1 MDINQ
6 VYTAPSIPK
15 LSKKNISSSVLRG
28 ATATT
33 ATPKLKTT
41 KFSFIKPKISS
52 ETLKTDVSSL
62 QVSESLSET
71 NRILVEI
78 QKQLALDFANR
89 IAEEKEAIKRIKA
102 AESKRKFASKEKSVE
117 ATKKISGA
125 LGGAIGKVTAPIKS
139 VFDKIKE
146 FFTLILTGI
155 VLNAA
160 FKWLQDDKNKQLL
173 FTIFDWIGN
182 AFVPAVIA
190 IVGYKLFR
198 LLRGIF
204 QIGKWLLKLPGRLA
218 KILGIKGQAKPT
230 APTVDPRTRP
240 KIKPQALRDLG
251 KAAAPRPG
259 AGTILSSGG
268 KPLLGSGIDAYR
280 GGTPGRAP
288 SIPKL
293 NAPVKPKGV
302 GGGIIGNVAFVLA
315 QLFAPQIQEA
325 VGGLYNQMGI
335 GMGNL
340 SDEELKKQ
348 YEETYKSFVKYNSGQ
363 SSLPFGGNQSSF
375 EEYEFGRLNLLQNE
389 FKRRGLSFNNGG
401 TVPGRGPGWI
411 DSVRAML
418 APGEEVIKTSSAM
431 LYRPLLKDI
440 NDNAGRMWKTFSEAV
455 TKMLFLWEVI
465 SERSD
470 EFKSIMEDFDEYLQE
485 DIQRNRG
492 LNPAPDVGQRMYLA
506 GPGGTPGMAKIAPAP
521 KITNTNVIINP
532 PSGGP
537 GGSGGMNFLPMI
549 LPKQSGKMPTIP
561 EMESRANDV
570 PLISPIDFSN
580 PWMDISPEWYG
591 IQLYG

>member
-6 VYTAPSIPK
+6 VYKAPSIPK
-15 LSKKNISSSVLRG
+15 LGKKTVSSSVLRG
-28 ATATT
+28 AA
-33 ATPKLKTT
+33 APKLKVTN
-41 KFSFIKPKISS
+41 FSFTKPIASAQSLTIDVSAIKIS
-52 ETLKTDVSSL
+52 
-62 QVSESLSET
+62 ESIGET

-78 QKQLALDFANR
+78 QRQLAYDFANR
-89 IAEEKEAIKRIKA
+89 IAEEKEAIKKIKA
-102 AESKRKFASKEKSVE
+102 AESKRKFASKEASVE
-117 ATKKISGA
+117 ETKKITSS

-146 FFTLILTGI
+146 FFGLILTGI

-160 FKWLQDDKNKQLL
+160 FKWLQDDNNRKLL
-173 FTIFDWIGN
+173 DTIFEWIGKS
-182 AFVPAVIA
+182 FVPILIG
-190 IVGYKLFR
+190 IVSYKLIKWGYR
-198 LLRGIF
+198 IF
-204 QIGKWLLKLPGRLA
+204 KVGRWFWRLPGRLA

-259 AGTILSSGG
+259 AGTILSSVG
-268 KPLLGSGIDAYR
+268 KPLMGSGIDAYR

-288 SIPKL
+288 SIPKQVK
-293 NAPVKPKGV
+293 PKPKGV

-363 SSLPFGGNQSSF
+363 SSLPYGGNQSSF

-418 APGEEVIKTSSAM
+418 APGEEVIRTTSAM
-431 LYRPLLKDI
+431 LFRPLLKDL
-440 NDNAGRMWKTFSEAV
+440 NDNAGKLWLEFAQAV
-455 TKMLFLWEVI
+455 RKLFDV
-465 SERSD
+465 SERQKYTSE
-470 EFKSIMEDFDEYLQE
+470 EFSKVIEDFDTYLKD
-485 DIQRNRG
+485 DI
-492 LNPAPDVGQRMYLA
+492 LKKKT
-506 GPGGTPGMAKIAPAP
+506 GGTGGAGQGGMRTKQISATP
-521 KITNTNVIINP
+521 KVTNVIVNSSP
-532 PSGGP
+532 
-537 GGSGGMNFLPMI
+537 GSGGMTFFPMVLPTQKSKPPQIPQM
-549 LPKQSGKMPTIP
+549 QSKAT
-561 EMESRANDV
+561 DV
-570 PLISPIDFSN
+570 PVISPVDFTN
-580 PWMDISPEWYG
+580 PWMDISPELYG

>member
-6 VYTAPSIPK
+6 VYKAPSIPK
-15 LSKKNISSSVLRG
+15 LGKKTVSSSVLRG
-28 ATATT
+28 AAATT
-33 ATPKLKTT
+33 AAAPKLKVTN
-41 KFSFIKPKISS
+41 FSFTKPIASAQSLTIDVSAIKIS
-52 ETLKTDVSSL
+52 
-62 QVSESLSET
+62 ESIGET

-78 QKQLALDFANR
+78 QRQLAYDFANR
-89 IAEEKEAIKRIKA
+89 IAEEKEAIKKIKA
-102 AESKRKFASKEKSVE
+102 AESKRKFASKEASVE
-117 ATKKISGA
+117 ETKKITSS

-146 FFTLILTGI
+146 FFGLILTGI

-160 FKWLQDDKNKQLL
+160 FKWLQDDNNRKLL
-173 FTIFDWIGN
+173 DTIFEWIGKS
-182 AFVPAVIA
+182 FVPILIG
-190 IVGYKLFR
+190 IVSYKLIKWGYR
-198 LLRGIF
+198 IF
-204 QIGKWLLKLPGRLA
+204 KVGRWFWGLPCTLA

-259 AGTILSSGG
+259 AGTILSSVG
-268 KPLLGSGIDAYR
+268 KPLMGSGIDAYR

-288 SIPKL
+288 SIPKQVK
-293 NAPVKPKGV
+293 PKPKGV

-363 SSLPFGGNQSSF
+363 SSLPYGGNQSSF

-418 APGEEVIKTSSAM
+418 APGEEVIRTTSAM
-431 LYRPLLKDI
+431 LFRPLLKDL
-440 NDNAGRMWKTFSEAV
+440 NDNAGKLWLEFAQAV
-455 TKMLFLWEVI
+455 RKLFDV
-465 SERSD
+465 SERQKYTSE
-470 EFKSIMEDFDEYLQE
+470 EFSKVIEDFDTYLKD
-485 DIQRNRG
+485 DI
-492 LNPAPDVGQRMYLA
+492 LKKKT
-506 GPGGTPGMAKIAPAP
+506 GGTGGAGQGGMRTKQISATP
-521 KITNTNVIINP
+521 KVTNVIVNSSP
-532 PSGGP
+532 
-537 GGSGGMNFLPMI
+537 GSGGMTFFPMVLPTQKSKPPQIPQM
-549 LPKQSGKMPTIP
+549 QSKAT
-561 EMESRANDV
+561 DV
-570 PLISPIDFSN
+570 PVISPVDFTN
-580 PWMDISPEWYG
+580 PWMDISPELYG

>member
-6 VYTAPSIPK
+6 VYKAPSIPK
-15 LSKKNISSSVLRG
+15 LGKRTVSSSVLRG
-28 ATATT
+28 AVASTT

-41 KFSFIKPKISS
+41 KFSFVKPKISAETLKSEVTPIQVS
-52 ETLKTDVSSL
+52 ETLV
-62 QVSESLSET
+62 ET

-78 QKQLALDFANR
+78 QKQLSLDFAMR
-89 IAEEKEAIKRIKA
+89 IAEEKETIKKIKA
-102 AESKRKFASKEKSVE
+102 AESKRKFAAKEASVE
-117 ATKKISGA
+117 TTKKIGGA
-125 LGGAIGKVTAPIKS
+125 LGGAISKVAAPIKN

-146 FFTLILTGI
+146 FFGLILTGI
-155 VLNAA
+155 VYNAA
-160 FKWLQDDKNKQLL
+160 FKWLQDDKNKELL
-173 FTIFDWIGN
+173 FTIFDWIGKL
-182 AFVPAVIA
+182 FVPAVIG
-190 IVGYKLFR
+190 IVGYKFAKWGIRLFKITR
-198 LLRGIF
+198 WFWR
-204 QIGKWLLKLPGRLA
+204 LPGRLA

-280 GGTPGRAP
+280 GGTPARAP

-401 TVPGRGPGWI
+401 TIPGPKVNKDVTPILGT
-411 DSVRAML
+411 
-418 APGEEVIKTSSAM
+418 PGEEVVNARSSA
-431 LYRPLLKDI
+431 LWRPLIKILNDQGGRIWQQFSMAVQKLLETIGYLKEVFKEQQKVI
-440 NDNAGRMWKTFSEAV
+440 EDNNKYIR
-455 TKMLFLWEVI
+455 
-465 SERSD
+465 
-470 EFKSIMEDFDEYLQE
+470 E
-485 DIQRNRG
+485 DIEKKRQNASMPSPPNGSYTMNTKPKNLVIMSSVSVPR
-492 LNPAPDVGQRMYLA
+492 VLA
-506 GPGGTPGMAKIAPAP
+506 QQS
-521 KITNTNVIINP
+521 
-532 PSGGP
+532 SGRRTTI
-537 GGSGGMNFLPMI
+537 LPMI
-549 LPKQSGKMPTIP
+549 NNAIKSKPPQIP
-561 EMESRANDV
+561 QMQGRETDPPV
-570 PLISPIDFSN
+570 ISPSNITN
-580 PWMDISPEWYG
+580 PWMEIAPSWYG
-591 IQLYG
+591 IQLYV

>member
-1 MDINQ
+1 VDINQ
-6 VYTAPSIPK
+6 VYKAPSIPK
-15 LSKKNISSSVLRG
+15 LGKRTVSSSVLRG
-28 ATATT
+28 AVASTT

-41 KFSFIKPKISS
+41 KFSFVKPKISAETLKSEVTPIQVS
-52 ETLKTDVSSL
+52 ETLV
-62 QVSESLSET
+62 ET

-78 QKQLALDFANR
+78 QKQLSLDFAMR
-89 IAEEKEAIKRIKA
+89 IAEEKETIKKIKA
-102 AESKRKFASKEKSVE
+102 AESKRKFAAKEASVE
-117 ATKKISGA
+117 TTKKIGGA
-125 LGGAIGKVTAPIKS
+125 LGGAISKVAAPIKN

-146 FFTLILTGI
+146 FFGLILTGI
-155 VLNAA
+155 VYNAA
-160 FKWLQDDKNKQLL
+160 FKWLQDDKNKELL
-173 FTIFDWIGN
+173 FTIFDWIGKL
-182 AFVPAVIA
+182 FVPAVIG
-190 IVGYKLFR
+190 IVGYKFAKWGIRLFKITR
-198 LLRGIF
+198 WFWR
-204 QIGKWLLKLPGRLA
+204 LPGRLA

-280 GGTPGRAP
+280 GGTPARAP

-401 TVPGRGPGWI
+401 TIPGPKVNKDVTPILGT
-411 DSVRAML
+411 
-418 APGEEVIKTSSAM
+418 PGEEVVNARSSA
-431 LYRPLLKDI
+431 LWRPLIKILNDQGGRIWQQFSMAVQKLLETIGYLKEVFKEQQKVI
-440 NDNAGRMWKTFSEAV
+440 EDNNKYIR
-455 TKMLFLWEVI
+455 
-465 SERSD
+465 
-470 EFKSIMEDFDEYLQE
+470 E
-485 DIQRNRG
+485 DIEKKRQNASMPSPPNGSYTMNTKPKNLVIMSSVSVPR
-492 LNPAPDVGQRMYLA
+492 VLA
-506 GPGGTPGMAKIAPAP
+506 QQS
-521 KITNTNVIINP
+521 
-532 PSGGP
+532 SGRRTTI
-537 GGSGGMNFLPMI
+537 LPMI
-549 LPKQSGKMPTIP
+549 NNAIKSKPPQIP
-561 EMESRANDV
+561 QMQGRETDPPV
-570 PLISPIDFSN
+570 ISPSNITN
-580 PWMDISPEWYG
+580 PWMEIAPSWYG
-591 IQLYG
+591 IQLYV

>member
-1 MDINQ
+1 VDINQ
-6 VYTAPSIPK
+6 VYKAPSIPK
-15 LSKKNISSSVLRG
+15 LGKRTVSSSVLRG
-28 ATATT
+28 AVASTT

-41 KFSFIKPKISS
+41 KFSFVKPKISAETLKSEVTPIQVS
-52 ETLKTDVSSL
+52 ETLV
-62 QVSESLSET
+62 ET

-78 QKQLALDFANR
+78 QKQLSLDFAMR
-89 IAEEKEAIKRIKA
+89 IAEEKETIKKIKA
-102 AESKRKFASKEKSVE
+102 AESKRKFAAKEASVE
-117 ATKKISGA
+117 TTKKIGGA
-125 LGGAIGKVTAPIKS
+125 LGGAISKVAAPIKN

-146 FFTLILTGI
+146 FFGLILTGI
-155 VLNAA
+155 VYNAA
-160 FKWLQDDKNKQLL
+160 FKWLQDDKNKELL
-173 FTIFDWIGN
+173 FTIFDWIGKL
-182 AFVPAVIA
+182 FVPAVIG
-190 IVGYKLFR
+190 IVGYKFAKWGIRLFKITR
-198 LLRGIF
+198 WFWR
-204 QIGKWLLKLPGRLA
+204 LPGRLA

-280 GGTPGRAP
+280 GGTPARAP

-418 APGEEVIKTSSAM
+418 APGEEVIRTTSAM
-431 LYRPLLKDI
+431 LFRPLLKDL
-440 NDNAGRMWKTFSEAV
+440 NDNAGKLWLEFAQAV
-455 TKMLFLWEVI
+455 RKLFDV
-465 SERSD
+465 SERQKYTSE
-470 EFKSIMEDFDEYLQE
+470 EFSKVIEDFDTYLKD
-485 DIQRNRG
+485 DI
-492 LNPAPDVGQRMYLA
+492 LKKKT
-506 GPGGTPGMAKIAPAP
+506 GGTGGAGQGGMRTKQISATP
-521 KITNTNVIINP
+521 KVTNVIVNSSP
-532 PSGGP
+532 
-537 GGSGGMNFLPMI
+537 GSGGMTFLPMV
-549 LPKQSGKMPTIP
+549 LPTQKSKPPQIPQMQSKATDIP
-561 EMESRANDV
+561 V
-570 PLISPIDFSN
+570 ISPVDFTN

>member
-6 VYTAPSIPK
+6 VYKAPSIPK
-15 LSKKNISSSVLRG
+15 LGKRTVSSSVLRG
-28 ATATT
+28 AVASTT

-41 KFSFIKPKISS
+41 KFSFVKPKISAETLKSEVTPIQVS
-52 ETLKTDVSSL
+52 ETLV
-62 QVSESLSET
+62 ET

-78 QKQLALDFANR
+78 QKQLSLDFAMR
-89 IAEEKEAIKRIKA
+89 IAEEKETIKKIKA
-102 AESKRKFASKEKSVE
+102 AESKRKFAAKEASVE
-117 ATKKISGA
+117 TTKKIGGA
-125 LGGAIGKVTAPIKS
+125 LGGAISKVAAPIKN

-146 FFTLILTGI
+146 FFGLILTGI
-155 VLNAA
+155 VYNAA
-160 FKWLQDDKNKQLL
+160 FKWLQDDKNKELL
-173 FTIFDWIGN
+173 FTIFDWIGKL
-182 AFVPAVIA
+182 FVPAVIG
-190 IVGYKLFR
+190 IVGYKFAKWGIRLFKITR
-198 LLRGIF
+198 WFWR
-204 QIGKWLLKLPGRLA
+204 LPGRLA

-280 GGTPGRAP
+280 GGTPARAP

-401 TVPGRGPGWI
+401 TIPGPKVNKDVTPILGT
-411 DSVRAML
+411 
-418 APGEEVIKTSSAM
+418 PGEEVVNARSSA
-431 LYRPLLKDI
+431 LWRPLIKILNDQGGRIWQQFSMAVQKLLETIGYLKEVFKEQQKVI
-440 NDNAGRMWKTFSEAV
+440 EDNNK
-455 TKMLFLWEVI
+455 
-465 SERSD
+465 
-470 EFKSIMEDFDEYLQE
+470 YLRE
-485 DIQRNRG
+485 DIEKKRQNAS
-492 LNPAPDVGQRMYLA
+492 APSPPNGSYTMNTKPKNLVIMSSVSVPRVLA
-506 GPGGTPGMAKIAPAP
+506 QQS
-521 KITNTNVIINP
+521 
-532 PSGGP
+532 SGRRTTV
-537 GGSGGMNFLPMI
+537 LPMI
-549 LPKQSGKMPTIP
+549 NNAIKSKPPQIP
-561 EMESRANDV
+561 QMQGRETDPPV
-570 PLISPIDFSN
+570 ISPSNITN
-580 PWMDISPEWYG
+580 PWMEIAPSWYG
-591 IQLYG
+591 IQLYV

>member
-6 VYTAPSIPK
+6 VYKAPSIPK
-15 LSKKNISSSVLRG
+15 LGKRTVSSSVLRG
-28 ATATT
+28 AVASTT

-41 KFSFIKPKISS
+41 KFSFVKPKISAETLKSEVTPIQVS
-52 ETLKTDVSSL
+52 ETLV
-62 QVSESLSET
+62 ET

-78 QKQLALDFANR
+78 QKQLSLDFAMR
-89 IAEEKEAIKRIKA
+89 IAEEKETIKKIKA
-102 AESKRKFASKEKSVE
+102 AESKRKFAAKEASVE
-117 ATKKISGA
+117 TTKKIGGA
-125 LGGAIGKVTAPIKS
+125 LGGAISKVAAPIKN

-146 FFTLILTGI
+146 FFGLILTGI
-155 VLNAA
+155 VYNAA
-160 FKWLQDDKNKQLL
+160 FKWLQDDKNKELL
-173 FTIFDWIGN
+173 FTIFDWIGKL
-182 AFVPAVIA
+182 FVPAVIG
-190 IVGYKLFR
+190 IVGYKFAKWGIRLFKITR
-198 LLRGIF
+198 WFWR
-204 QIGKWLLKLPGRLA
+204 LPGRLA

-259 AGTILSSGG
+259 AGTILSSSG
-268 KPLLGSGIDAYR
+268 KPLMGSGIDAYR

-288 SIPKL
+288 SIPKQVK
-293 NAPVKPKGV
+293 PKPKGV

-401 TVPGRGPGWI
+401 TIPGPKVNKDVTPILGT
-411 DSVRAML
+411 
-418 APGEEVIKTSSAM
+418 PGEEVVNARSSA
-431 LYRPLLKDI
+431 LWRPLIKILNDQGGRIWQQFSMAVQKLLETIGYLKEVFKEQQKVIEDNNKYIREDI
-440 NDNAGRMWKTFSEAV
+440 EKKRQNASMPSPPNGSYTMNTKPKNLVIMSSVSVPRVLAQQSSGRRTTIFPMINNAIKSKPPQIPQMQGRETDPP
-455 TKMLFLWEVI
+455 VI
-465 SERSD
+465 SPS
-470 EFKSIMEDFDEYLQE
+470 
-485 DIQRNRG
+485 N
-492 LNPAPDVGQRMYLA
+492 
-506 GPGGTPGMAKIAPAP
+506 
-521 KITNTNVIINP
+521 IT
-532 PSGGP
+532 
-537 GGSGGMNFLPMI
+537 
-549 LPKQSGKMPTIP
+549 
-561 EMESRANDV
+561 
-570 PLISPIDFSN
+570 N
-580 PWMDISPEWYG
+580 PWMEIAPSWYG
-591 IQLYG
+591 IQLYV